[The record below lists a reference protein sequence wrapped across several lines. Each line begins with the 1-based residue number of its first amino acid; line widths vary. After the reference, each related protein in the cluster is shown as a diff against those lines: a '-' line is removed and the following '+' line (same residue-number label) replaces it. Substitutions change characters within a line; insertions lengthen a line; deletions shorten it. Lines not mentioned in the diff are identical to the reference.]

1 MSHIELARI
10 IDDAFERRE
19 SIGPATTGEV
29 RRSVEAALDLLD
41 RGEARVAQKPGAGDW
56 QVNAW
61 LKKAVLLSFRLQDM
75 SLHRRRPR
83 RRGMVG
89 QGRLEICRLG
99 RCAFPDRRLSRSAH
113 CVVRRSAYIAPG
125 VVLMPCFVNLGA
137 YVDCGHHD

>member
-75 SLHRRRPR
+75 SLIRGGPGDAAWWDKVASKFAGWDDARFRTAGFPRSTQLRRAPFRLYRAGRGADALLRQSR
-83 RRGMVG
+83 RVRGL
-89 QGRLEICRLG
+89 R
-99 RCAFPDRRLSRSAH
+99 
-113 CVVRRSAYIAPG
+113 
-125 VVLMPCFVNLGA
+125 N
-137 YVDCGHHD
+137 HD